1 MDPAAL
7 EALPTEK
14 AFKMTLKRGQVPS
27 AKKKLDKLP
36 KFKIFQ
42 EDLPVV
48 PFTF

>member
-36 KFKIFQ
+36 KFKY
-42 EDLPVV
+42 LPPVV